1 MDLIFAEATSPGRG
15 GVSVIRLS
23 GDGAREVAERLAG
36 PLPDARHG
44 YLRSIR
50 DGREVLDQALV
61 IWFQEGRSFTG
72 EEVAEFHLHGAPVV
86 VRRVAQALATC
97 GARQAEAGEFTR
109 RAFQSG
115 RMDLAEVEGL
125 GDLLEAETEAQR
137 QLAVRAANGEI
148 GGKAEIW
155 RGKLI
160 RAGALVE
167 ASVDFAD
174 EEVPEEVPQEVF
186 SILAELKVLLDHEI
200 GGFPAAERLRK
211 GFEVAVIGAPNVG
224 KSSFIN
230 RIARRDVALVS
241 NIAGTTRDIIELR
254 LDLNGLA
261 VTFLDTA
268 GLRLS
273 TDEIEQMGVDR
284 ARQRALAADLRLHL
298 SETGEADQ
306 DLWRDGDITVTTK
319 LDLDPDKRCEN
330 AVSSVTGEGMDA
342 LLSHIHDR
350 LSSRVAGAGI
360 VSHERQLNALVEAR
374 NALSDLERLPP
385 ELLAEA
391 IRQAAASLDRLLGR
405 IGAEEY
411 LDVIFT
417 SFCIG
422 K

>member
-1 MDLIFAEATSPGRG
+1 MDLIFAEATPPGRG

-23 GDGAREVAERLAG
+23 GHGARRVAEQLAG
-36 PLPDARHG
+36 PLPIARHG
-44 YLRSIR
+44 YFRSIQ
-50 DGREVLDQALV
+50 DGEEVLDGALV
-61 IWFQEGRSFTG
+61 IWFKEGHSFTG

-86 VRRVAQALATC
+86 VRRVTQTLTRC

-137 QLAVRAANGEI
+137 QLAIRAANGEL
-148 GGKAEIW
+148 GKKTETW
-155 RGKLI
+155 RGLLI

-174 EEVPEEVPQEVF
+174 EEVPEEVPEDVY
-186 SILAELKVLLDHEI
+186 SILAELRIHLDNEI

-211 GFEVAVIGAPNVG
+211 GFEIAVIGPPNAG
-224 KSSFIN
+224 KSSLIN

-241 NIAGTTRDIIELR
+241 NIAGTTRDIIEVR

-268 GLRLS
+268 GLRIS

-284 ARQRALAADLRLHL
+284 AKRRALAADMRLHL
-298 SETGEADQ
+298 SETNEIDQ
-306 DLWRDGDITVTTK
+306 ELWRDGDLSVATK
-319 LDLDPDKRCEN
+319 MDLGPYKVSGN
-330 AVSSVTGEGMDA
+330 PVSSVTGEGIDE
-342 LLSHIHDR
+342 LLLHIHDR
-350 LSSRVAGAGI
+350 LSLRVAGAGI
-360 VSHERQLNALVEAR
+360 VSHERQLSALVEAR
-374 NALSDLERLPP
+374 KVLSDTEQIPP

-391 IRQAAASLDRLLGR
+391 IRQTAASLDRLVGR